1 MRISPLVAAILGGV
15 VSGLAVA
22 AVFLLSGEGDGE
34 SGAARPAPSAARP
47 EPEPAT
53 ARPMSVGEIFSGAR
67 GSVFTV
73 EGREPGLDE
82 WPEGPPRLDDGVATG
97 TGFAIAGGRI
107 VTNQHVV
114 ARAELVTVRL
124 DGRRVRAR
132 VMRSDASSDL
142 AILRLPP
149 RRARELRPL
158 PLGDSGDVRP
168 GDTAVAIG
176 NPYGLTRSVTTG
188 VVSSASRS
196 IDAPDGSRIR
206 NAIQT
211 DAAINPGNS
220 GGPLL
225 DERGRV
231 IGVMAQGRGDG
242 IAFAVPVNTLKRVA
256 QPLSRRP

>member
-1 MRISPLVAAILGGV
+1 MRTISPLLAAILGGV

-22 AVFLLSGEGDGE
+22 AVFLLSGENDGDRSAGR
-34 SGAARPAPSAARP
+34 SAPSATRPAP
-47 EPEPAT
+47 EPAA

-67 GSVFTV
+67 RSVFTV

-97 TGFAIAGGRI
+97 TGFAIGAGRI

-124 DGRRVRAR
+124 GGRRVRAR
-132 VMRSDASSDL
+132 VVRSDASTDL

-149 RRARELRPL
+149 ARARALRPL
-158 PLGDSGDVRP
+158 ALAHSSRVRP
-168 GDTAVAIG
+168 GDTAIAIG
-176 NPYGLTRSVTTG
+176 NPYGLTRSVTSG
-188 VVSSASRS
+188 VVSSARRS

-225 DERGRV
+225 DEKGRV

-242 IAFAVPVNTLKRVA
+242 IAFAVPVDTLKRVA
-256 QPLSRRP
+256 R